1 MATQKQ
7 VADHLFISERQ
18 VRNLITD
25 GKLAG
30 SKGKGGL
37 DLDDCRKRYID
48 YLRGQKTGQVKSPG
62 TDDEEAELGDVVGGI
77 NVPLQ
82 EARKKKLDADTRE
95 FKLNQLRKE
104 YVPVALMVYSVSKL
118 SEMLVSNVSSL
129 PMKMKVADPSLSAR
143 SLDKSKQVIA
153 DLCNELANFDIDL
166 SDYNPVD
173 QGIDQDGI
181 EAITDSETA
190 NSG

>member
-1 MATQKQ
+1 MATQSE
-7 VADHLFISERQ
+7 VAAHLFISDRQ

-25 GKLAG
+25 GILPS

-37 DLDDCRKRYID
+37 EIEDCRKRYID
-48 YLRGQKTGQVKSPG
+48 YLRGQKTGQVKAPD
-62 TDDEEAELGDVVGGI
+62 DDEFYEEGAVIGGI
-77 NVPLQ
+77 NVDY
-82 EARKKKLDADTRE
+82 EDARKKQLDADTRE
-95 FKLNQLRKE
+95 FKLKQLRKE
-104 YVPVALMVYSVSKL
+104 FVPIDLLVYSVSKL
-118 SEMLVSNVSSL
+118 SEMLVANVLSL

-173 QGIDQDGI
+173 QDIDTEGP
-181 EAITDSETA
+181 
-190 NSG
+190 

>member
-18 VRNLITD
+18 VRNLISD
-25 GKLAG
+25 GKLPS

-37 DLDDCRKRYID
+37 DLESCREQYIN

-190 NSG
+190 NGG

>member
-25 GKLAG
+25 GKIAG

-62 TDDEEAELGDVVGGI
+62 TDEDDVELGDVVGGI

-82 EARKKKLDADTRE
+82 DARKKKLDADTRE

-104 YVPVALMVYSVSKL
+104 YVPVALLIYAVSKL
-118 SEMLVSNVSSL
+118 SEMLVANILSL

-143 SLDKSKQVIA
+143 SLDKTKQVIA
-153 DLCNELANFDIDL
+153 DLCNELADFDIDL
-166 SDYNPVD
+166 SDYTPVD
-173 QGIDQDGI
+173 QDSDQDGI
-181 EAITDSETA
+181 EAITDIET
-190 NSG
+190 

>member
-25 GKLAG
+25 GKIAG

-48 YLRGQKTGQVKSPG
+48 YLRGQKTGQVKTPG
-62 TDDEEAELGDVVGGI
+62 TDEDDAELGDIVGGI

-95 FKLNQLRKE
+95 FKLNLLRKE
-104 YVPVALMVYSVSKL
+104 YVPVALMIHATSKL

-166 SDYNPVD
+166 SDYDPVD
-173 QGIDQDGI
+173 QASDQDGI